1 YIADLACDNCPT
13 EFNPDQTNI
22 DCDIAGDLCDLCP
35 TMYDEQYDF
44 DKPWDSPENLAVAQL
59 DVPAYRCP
67 SDPNQAPSA
76 NQPMQTSYMVVSGQG
91 AMFDGPQAHSLSQIK
106 DGLSNTLAV
115 VEATG
120 QNVGWTQPRDITPQE
135 LKDLVAGKGEPQARS
150 SYHPGGFN
158 AALGDGSIRF
168 ISNSVATSVLD
179 ALLTIAGND

>member
-1 YIADLACDNCPT
+1 VLILPYIEQQL
-13 EFNPDQTNI
+13 
-22 DCDIAGDLCDLCP
+22 L
-35 TMYDEQYDF
+35 YEQYDF